1 MRIFF
6 SNLGM
11 SLLFMLTFSPYSRGT
26 FLSERL
32 SMIVIYSSMCVNECA
47 KDDAKLVIA
56 SAG

>member
-1 MRIFF
+1 M
-6 SNLGM
+6 GM